1 MVDIQVGK
9 IGEGVQVFAPD
20 EPGLIERRGKL
31 VVLIDGDNVGAEK
44 RREIMMRSSEVF
56 YGEELNT
63 GQAIEEIVEILK
75 REYADTRVCILAVQ
89 DREIYCGFTE
99 TFGIWVKNGEKEG
112 WVIESGGELPQRIIR
127 GRVSEEM
134 VMVIGSSQF
143 WEGLPMGAIK
153 SEAAHALQ
161 TRSAELA
168 ARKIVGHAGAA
179 KLAAVIM
186 FGEEV
191 QKEQDKKVEP
201 EFEREMREENRQ
213 VVFKKKLDV
222 KRWMEKFRQQEIYV
236 TEENGTKK
244 KKLITVAIIFLV
256 ILGLVFLAGRA
267 RNKQLSTSQSVE
279 EDQISQIVFQ
289 YREAKGIVGMNKLRA
304 KDILDS
310 VQEKIGQLPE
320 EQRKDGRIA
329 EIEQEIGQVLGAA
342 TGVKTADLGE
352 VTNLSLA
359 REDVKIGG
367 LLMGDNGLWVLDE
380 GGDRLFKVDPN
391 SGAVEVARGKG
402 EVGEVKFAAIY
413 PGRVVV
419 LSDRGIIECGQPKGS
434 ACLEPVKIDGQ
445 WKNVVGMSMWAGNIY
460 LLDNGSSQ
468 IWKLPAIEKGY
479 GNSNA
484 WLKEVD
490 SNLSSGL
497 SINIDGSVWIFG
509 GGKINKYTGG
519 AKENFE
525 IINLDKALGQSGQ
538 IYVPEDGQ
546 NLYVLDKDNSRIVI
560 VTKAGEYVEQVVNEK
575 FGQARGL
582 VVDEKAKKIY
592 IADEKAIWSV
602 TL

>member
-9 IGEGVQVFAPD
+9 IGEGVQVFSPD
-20 EPGLIERRGKL
+20 EPGLVERRGKL
-31 VVLIDGDNVGAEK
+31 VVLIEGDGVGSEK

-63 GQAIEEIVEILK
+63 GQVIEEIVEILK
-75 REYADTRVCILAVQ
+75 REYSGIRVCILAVQ
-89 DREIYCGFTE
+89 DRDIFCGFTE

-112 WVIESGGELPQRIIR
+112 WVIEPGGELPQGIVR

-134 VMVIGSSQF
+134 VMVIGSDQF
-143 WEGLPMGAIK
+143 WEGLPMGLIK

-168 ARKIVGHAGAA
+168 ARKIVGHTGSN
-179 KLAAVIM
+179 KLAAVVM
-186 FGEEV
+186 FGQQV
-191 QKEQDKKVEP
+191 QKEEDKKVEP
-201 EFEREMREENRQ
+201 AFEQEMREENRQ

-236 TEENGTKK
+236 NEENGTKK
-244 KKLITVAIIFLV
+244 KKLMTVAIIFLV

-267 RNKQLSTSQSVE
+267 RNKQLSTSQSVQ
-279 EDQISQIVFQ
+279 EDEISQIVFQ

-304 KDILDS
+304 KEILDN
-310 VQEKIGQLPE
+310 VGEKIGQLPE

-329 EIEQEIGQVLGAA
+329 DIEQEIGQVLGAA
-342 TGVKTADLGE
+342 TGVKTANLGE

-367 LLMGDNGLWVLDE
+367 LLMGDTGLWVLDE

-419 LSDRGIIECGQPKGS
+419 FSDRGIIECGQPKGS
-434 ACLEPVKIDGQ
+434 ACLEPVKIDTQ
-445 WKNVVGMSMWAGNIY
+445 WKNVVGMAMWAGNIY

-468 IWKLPAIEKGY
+468 IWKLAAIEKGY
-479 GNSNA
+479 GNGNA
-484 WLKEVD
+484 WLKEAD
-490 SNLSSGL
+490 SNLSSGS
-497 SINIDGSVWIFG
+497 SISIDGSVWTFG
-509 GGKINKYTGG
+509 GGKVNKYTGG

-525 IINLDKALGQSGQ
+525 IANLDKALGQNGQ

-546 NLYVLDKDNSRIVI
+546 NLYILDKDNSRIVI
-560 VTKAGEYVEQVVNEK
+560 ATKTGEYVEQVVNEK
-575 FGQARGL
+575 FGQIRGL